1 MSSDYVKALNGKSE
15 RKLIL
20 DAEGEWEV
28 ESKPEWCTLS
38 AMSGNK
44 KTELTLTLESGTSY
58 REGEIIFRLRIMII
72 QHLVVFINM
81 ALSMLMM
88 KCLFYKTIKWDKGL
102 I

>member
-1 MSSDYVKALNGKSE
+1 MKALNGKSE

-44 KTELTLTLESGTSY
+44 KTELTLTLESGQVIG
-58 REGEIIFRLRIMII
+58 RGRLF
-72 QHLVVFINM
+72 L
-81 ALSMLMM
+81 
-88 KCLFYKTIKWDKGL
+88 G
-102 I
+102 